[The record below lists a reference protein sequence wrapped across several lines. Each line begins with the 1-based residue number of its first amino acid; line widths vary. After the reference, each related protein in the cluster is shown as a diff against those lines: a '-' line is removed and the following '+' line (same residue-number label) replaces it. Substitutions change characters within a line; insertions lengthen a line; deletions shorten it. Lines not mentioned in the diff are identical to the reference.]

1 MLGKL
6 LFHIISGALG
16 LFLAARYVSGVEFTG
31 TYKSLLIIG
40 AAIGLVNFFIK
51 PFLKA
56 ATLPIRILT
65 FGLFTLLINMFLVWL
80 VADVI
85 FSKDFEIKGLVPLF
99 WTTIIIWALNFFF
112 GLYSP
117 RRRRIVEVEN

>member
-31 TYKSLLIIG
+31 TYRTLLIIG
-40 AAIGLVNFFIK
+40 AALGLVNFFIK

-56 ATLPIRILT
+56 ATLPLRILT
-65 FGLFTLLINMFLVWL
+65 FGLFSLVINMFLVWL
-80 VADVI
+80 VADVL
-85 FSKDFEIKGLVPLF
+85 FPNDFEISGLVPLL
-99 WTTIIIWALNFFF
+99 WTTAIIWALNFFF
-112 GLYSP
+112 GLYTP
-117 RRRRIVEVEN
+117 RKRIIEIKE